1 MGVPA
6 TSGTTRKA
14 TVKFAIY
21 GAGAIGA
28 YMGARLSVAGQDV
41 ALIARGP
48 HLAAMQ
54 ANGVVVRSP
63 DGDFTADVFA
73 TSDAAEVG
81 HADVVVLAVKAHGLT
96 AIAPLLDPLMG
107 PDTVVLPAQNGIPW
121 WYFQRHGG
129 PWEGTR
135 LESVDPGGVI
145 ERHVP
150 AESIV
155 GCVVYPA
162 AAIVEPGVI
171 EHEEGNRFS
180 LGELDGSTSDRAKA
194 VSTALGGAGLRAP
207 VRANIRQEIWV
218 KLLGNLAFNPI
229 SALTQAGM
237 AEIAQDPD
245 AGGLARAMMEEAY
258 AVAAAL
264 GVEIPISIDQRMAG
278 AEKVGD
284 HKTSMLQDIEV
295 ARPIEIGG
303 LVGVV
308 LELGKLVDVPMP
320 CTTAVYA
327 CARLLGA
334 KTLEAAGR

>member
-1 MGVPA
+1 M
-6 TSGTTRKA
+6 
-14 TVKFAIY
+14 KFAIY

-28 YMGARLSVAGQDV
+28 YMGAKLSVAGEDV

-63 DGDFTADVFA
+63 DGDFSAKVFA

-81 HADVVVLAVKAHGLT
+81 RVDVVVLAVQAHGLT
-96 AIAPLLDPLMG
+96 AIAPLIWPLMG

-129 PWEGTR
+129 AWEGTL

-145 ERHVP
+145 TDHVP

-162 AAIVEPGVI
+162 ATIVEPGVI

-180 LGELDGSTSDRAKA
+180 LGELDGTTSERAKA
-194 VSTALGGAGLRAP
+194 ISAALGRAGLRAP
-207 VRANIRQEIWV
+207 VRGNIRQEIWV
-218 KLLGNLAFNPI
+218 KLMGNLAFNPI

-237 AEIAQDPD
+237 AEIARDPD
-245 AGGLARAMMEEAY
+245 AA
-258 AVAAAL
+258 AVAREMMGEAHTVATSL
-264 GVEIPISIDQRMAG
+264 GIEIPISIDQRMAG
-278 AEKVGD
+278 AERVGD
-284 HKTSMLQDIEV
+284 HKTSMLQDVEM

-308 LELGKLVDVPMP
+308 LELGRLVGVPMP
-320 CTTAVYA
+320 TTSAVYA
-327 CARLLGA
+327 CAKLLGA
-334 KTLEAAGR
+334 KTLQAAGR

>member
-1 MGVPA
+1 M
-6 TSGTTRKA
+6 
-14 TVKFAIY
+14 KFAIY

-28 YMGARLSVAGQDV
+28 YMGAKLSVAGQDV

-73 TSDAAEVG
+73 TNDAAEVG
-81 HADVVVLAVKAHGLT
+81 PADVVVLAVKAHGLT

-107 PDTVVLPAQNGIPW
+107 PGTVVLPAQNGIPW

-145 ERHVP
+145 ARHVP
-150 AESIV
+150 AENIV

-171 EHEEGNRFS
+171 RHEEGNRFS
-180 LGELDGSTSDRAKA
+180 LGELDGSASDRAKA
-194 VSTALGGAGLRAP
+194 VSTALGAAGLRAP
-207 VRANIRQEIWV
+207 VRGNIRQEIWV

-245 AGGLARAMMEEAY
+245 AGRLARAMMEEAY

-284 HKTSMLQDIEV
+284 HKTSMLQDVEL

-308 LELGKLVDVPMP
+308 LELGRIAGVPMP
-320 CTTAVYA
+320 HTSAVYA
-327 CARLLGA
+327 CAKLLGE
-334 KTLEAAGR
+334 KTLEAAGRRG